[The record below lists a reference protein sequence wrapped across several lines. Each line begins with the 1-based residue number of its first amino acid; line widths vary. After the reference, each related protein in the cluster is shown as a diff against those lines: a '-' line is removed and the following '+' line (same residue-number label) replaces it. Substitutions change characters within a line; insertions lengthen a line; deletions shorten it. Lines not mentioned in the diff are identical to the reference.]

1 MMNASISSGIHAGEK
16 IFLEKARRIKGYK
29 IENYS
34 KDDVEDKM
42 FIKIIKRRSSPR
54 GEG

>member
-1 MMNASISSGIHAGEK
+1 MCKGDDMIMNA
-16 IFLEKARRIKGYK
+16 
-29 IENYS
+29 ENYS

-42 FIKIIKRRSSPR
+42 FENIMKGRPSRR